1 MKRMNLKAPEIC
13 LALLVFLYTVAA
25 LFRLGSAQVPETAWQ
40 SNEKGKEIVL
50 DFGEE
55 KEIAG
60 FVYYLGN
67 YENRVFSLET
77 GSGTPVIWKKHD
89 DVEMRQVYQWGYVK
103 IETDCRYV
111 RLKTEKVYTELKELL
126 FFDKKGRSVVPENAS
141 EYGTLFDESD
151 CYPGRQ
157 SFHSGTVFD
166 ETVYARTAYEYL
178 HGIRSFENTHPP
190 FGKILVSI
198 GIACFGMNP
207 FGWRFAG
214 AVSGALM
221 LAGVWAFARR
231 LLKNDWVSFWVT
243 AIFAADFMHFTQ
255 TRLAQVDSFLVL
267 FMIGMYY
274 FMYRYGEI
282 VLGKQVEHKQRIWSF
297 LAFSGICMGCA
308 VSCKW
313 SGFYGAAGLAVIW
326 LAVTIMGEKQRFFTI
341 RECWKICAWCVLFFI
356 AVPMSIYVL
365 SYIPFVP
372 GDPDT
377 GFIKKVIGNQ
387 ATMFRYH
394 TRVNPVHPQ
403 GSKWFQ
409 WPLIGT
415 PIKYGSVRWA
425 GRQESV
431 ILLGNPAFW
440 LPGIAAF
447 FESVYEWWTSKDK
460 RMAFLIIMFLA
471 PLLPWILVPR
481 SSFLYH
487 YFPCLPPMALMMGL
501 QAERAGRKGVIVIGG
516 LAVLSIVLFVIF
528 YPIIG
533 ALAVPQEYV
542 QWLEWLPWWNFTG
555 A

>member
-1 MKRMNLKAPEIC
+1 
-13 LALLVFLYTVAA
+13 
-25 LFRLGSAQVPETAWQ
+25 
-40 SNEKGKEIVL
+40 
-50 DFGEE
+50 
-55 KEIAG
+55 
-60 FVYYLGN
+60 
-67 YENRVFSLET
+67 
-77 GSGTPVIWKKHD
+77 
-89 DVEMRQVYQWGYVK
+89 
-103 IETDCRYV
+103 
-111 RLKTEKVYTELKELL
+111 
-126 FFDKKGRSVVPENAS
+126 
-141 EYGTLFDESD
+141 
-151 CYPGRQ
+151 
-157 SFHSGTVFD
+157 
-166 ETVYARTAYEYL
+166 
-178 HGIRSFENTHPP
+178 
-190 FGKILVSI
+190 
-198 GIACFGMNP
+198 
-207 FGWRFAG
+207 
-214 AVSGALM
+214 
-221 LAGVWAFARR
+221 
-231 LLKNDWVSFWVT
+231 
-243 AIFAADFMHFTQ
+243 
-255 TRLAQVDSFLVL
+255 
-267 FMIGMYY
+267 
-274 FMYRYGEI
+274 
-282 VLGKQVEHKQRIWSF
+282 
-297 LAFSGICMGCA
+297 
-308 VSCKW
+308 
-313 SGFYGAAGLAVIW
+313 
-326 LAVTIMGEKQRFFTI
+326 
-341 RECWKICAWCVLFFI
+341 
-356 AVPMSIYVL
+356 MSIYVL